1 MPTLN
6 WMGRKNA
13 VKYDK
18 DVVRKILRE
27 DRSLSHSEGSRSC
40 ATGSA
45 AEMTPDARERVPPA
59 ERIWQ
64 MIFRQCRRRTLD
76 VVVAHFAALATPDSS
91 ATTMVDDV
99 PTESRLHPAGWSRI
113 KIG

>member
-40 ATGSA
+40 ATASEA
-45 AEMTPDARERVPPA
+45 FT
-59 ERIWQ
+59 
-64 MIFRQCRRRTLD
+64 
-76 VVVAHFAALATPDSS
+76 
-91 ATTMVDDV
+91 
-99 PTESRLHPAGWSRI
+99 
-113 KIG
+113 